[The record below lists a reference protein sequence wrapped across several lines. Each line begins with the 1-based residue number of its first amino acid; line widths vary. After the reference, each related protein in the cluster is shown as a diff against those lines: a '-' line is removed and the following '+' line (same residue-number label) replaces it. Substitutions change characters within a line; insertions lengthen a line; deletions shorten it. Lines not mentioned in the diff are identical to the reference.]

1 MVIATSL
8 KTSDEVRTFS
18 IFTLPAAPSIAA
30 WIKAWSSACTG
41 LNCGGVRV
49 GFWNSVRI
57 LIPSVIISVSA
68 GSVTGYA
75 LSHWRMRGANI
86 IMLLLLLCAFIPYQV
101 ILYPLVK
108 TFSTIGIY
116 GSLPCIIAVH
126 VVFGLPVMSL
136 LFRNFYAG
144 LPEELVKAARID
156 GAGFWR
162 IFAFVMLP
170 MSVNILIVAT
180 ILQTTGI
187 WNDYLLG
194 LIFAG
199 RDNMPMTVQLNA
211 ISTTSTGVIEY
222 NVNTAAALLTA
233 LPPLLIYFC
242 LGTLLRA
249 RHHRRRGEGLD
260 MSAVSVSG
268 LSKSF
273 GPLAGAAGH
282 RPADRGGRFYR
293 AAWPIRLRQ
302 IHAAQCHCRPGG
314 YRQRHH
320 RDRRR

>member
-1 MVIATSL
+1 MTAAGSHARIGRFGLYALLVWTCLFFLIPLLVVIATSL
-8 KTSDEVRTFS
+8 KSSDEVRAFS
-18 IFTLPAAPSIAA
+18 IFSLPTAPSFAA
-30 WIKAWSSACTG
+30 WTKAWFSACTG
-41 LNCGGVRV
+41 LNCGGVHV

-57 LIPSVIISVSA
+57 LIPSVIISVMA

-75 LSHWRMRGANI
+75 LSHWRVRGANV
-86 IMLLLLLCAFIPYQV
+86 IMLFLLLGAFIPYQV

-108 TFSTIGIY
+108 MFSTIGIY
-116 GSLPCIIAVH
+116 STLPCIVAVH
-126 VVFGLPVMSL
+126 VLFGLPVMSL

-162 IFAFVMLP
+162 IFFWVMLP
-170 MSVNILIVAT
+170 LSVNILIVAT

-233 LPPLLIYFC
+233 LPPLLIYFAS
-242 LGTLLRA
+242 GRYFV
-249 RHHRRRGEGLD
+249 RGIT
-260 MSAVSVSG
+260 
-268 LSKSF
+268 
-273 GPLAGAAGH
+273 AGAVKG
-282 RPADRGGRFYR
+282 
-293 AAWPIRLRQ
+293 
-302 IHAAQCHCRPGG
+302 
-314 YRQRHH
+314 
-320 RDRRR
+320 